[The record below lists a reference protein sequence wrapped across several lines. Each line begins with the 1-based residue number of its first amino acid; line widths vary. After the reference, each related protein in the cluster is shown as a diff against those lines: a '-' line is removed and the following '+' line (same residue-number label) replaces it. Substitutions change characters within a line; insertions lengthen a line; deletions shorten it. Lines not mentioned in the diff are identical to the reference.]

1 MKQRINLY
9 AAGCALLILLC
20 FFLIPFHGIGVGE
33 MPTDFYGK
41 LELAR
46 NLGVKN
52 TGWMDERELEEAI
65 QERISPDPMST
76 AEMIEQIGNRKNQI
90 KWLWLIPIMAGLL
103 LLSGLFLDGRT
114 SRGMGVMACVT
125 VVWLIISS
133 LSACAQSG
141 YEYGS
146 TLSIGAGSIICFVL
160 FVLFC
165 FMEGFRK
172 YLPGYRPAKAN
183 RMPANG
189 YAPAMAYQQPYYP
202 AAPVQPM
209 QPIQPVQPQQPAA
222 PVQQNSVQQPV
233 AEKKEEAEQ

>member
-20 FFLIPFHGIGVGE
+20 FFLIPFHGIGGGS
-33 MPTDFYGK
+33 MPEDFYDK
-41 LELAR
+41 VELAR
-46 NLGVKN
+46 DLGVKN
-52 TGWMDERELEEAI
+52 FGWMDERELEKAI
-65 QERISPDPMST
+65 SERLSPEPMST
-76 AEMIEQIGNRKNQI
+76 VEQMQLDGENDNMIG
-90 KWLWLIPIMAGLL
+90 WMWLIPIMALLL
-103 LLSGLFLDGRT
+103 LLSGLFLDSSI
-114 SRGMGVMACVT
+114 SRGMGVMAA
-125 VVWLIISS
+125 LITIWIIVASMA
-133 LSACAQSG
+133 ACFDMG
-141 YEYGS
+141 YEFGTTYH
-146 TLSIGAGSIICFVL
+146 IGAGAIICFVL

-172 YLPGYRPAKAN
+172 YLPGYRQAKVN

-209 QPIQPVQPQQPAA
+209 QPVQPVQPQQPAA